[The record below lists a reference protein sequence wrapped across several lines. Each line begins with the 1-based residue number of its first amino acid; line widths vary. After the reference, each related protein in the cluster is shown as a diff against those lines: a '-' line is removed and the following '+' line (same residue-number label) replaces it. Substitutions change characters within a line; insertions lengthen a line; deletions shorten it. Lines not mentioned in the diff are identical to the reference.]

1 MPASPQSTELCR
13 YRYDPLD
20 RRVASTLHQQTDLQ
34 HFYCKSRLASEI
46 QGAQHRSIFQ
56 HDDQLLAQQSSQK
69 AKVDTTL
76 LATDQQRSV
85 LNTQSATQSQA
96 FAYTPYGERPP
107 KNGLP
112 SLLGFK
118 GERLDALTGNYD
130 LGNGYRRYNTRLMRF
145 DSPDS
150 LSPFGEGGL
159 NAYGFVAGDPVNL
172 SDPTGHFPVS
182 KLLIGAFPVGAVSA
196 GIATLLIDDKDLKPV
211 LLGITIGLTAATVA
225 LPLILRARPKQLGL
239 NRSNTPGNVLSPNS
253 SPAPIRPVQRPNPQL
268 NQIMGRS
275 ASEDSA
281 FRQFVRG
288 LPEEAQPPIW
298 RDYYRGLI
306 PINRQTI
313 GSTSLQF
320 HFPQPPRNSLSNA
333 STSPH
338 SISESAS
345 SIRSF
350 S

>member
-56 HDDQLLAQQSSQK
+56 HDDQLLAQRSSQN

-118 GERLDALTGNYD
+118 GERLDPLTGNYD

-172 SDPTGHFPVS
+172 SDPTGHVPVRLVVTAIS
-182 KLLIGAFPVGAVSA
+182 LGISTAS
-196 GIATLLIDDKDLKPV
+196 GIAAGFTEGDLRVAMLTLS
-211 LLGITIGLTAATVA
+211 AATLFTAGMFGGLAFLDRKNGPRATRYPLASDPESVNA
-225 LPLILRARPKQLGL
+225 FNSRAFAISLGNSQPAQSRGGRFSSLLEIFPPEQRHEMGMHFTLRSYPPDGASVTDIRSRFGFLPPT
-239 NRSNTPGNVLSPNS
+239 RST
-253 SPAPIRPVQRPNPQL
+253 R
-268 NQIMGRS
+268 
-275 ASEDSA
+275 
-281 FRQFVRG
+281 
-288 LPEEAQPPIW
+288 
-298 RDYYRGLI
+298 
-306 PINRQTI
+306 
-313 GSTSLQF
+313 
-320 HFPQPPRNSLSNA
+320 SNA
-333 STSPH
+333 STSPPL
-338 SISESAS
+338 STNEVAS
-345 SIRSF
+345 NIRWRI
-350 S
+350 